1 MPNLTKPYTPHEY
14 QALGQQFLLATP
26 KAALYADM
34 GMGKTAIC
42 LAVVDTLLHAGYDEP
57 ILALA
62 PLRVA
67 RETWTREA
75 RKWDEFKDLSIA
87 RIVGS
92 PMQRLQALRTPADIH
107 TCNYEQLEWLV
118 ETLGDRWPFKM
129 VIADES
135 TKLKGYRLKQGG
147 KRARALGLVARRAE
161 RWINLSGTPAP
172 NGLKDLWGQ
181 YWFIDQGERL
191 GRTYTG
197 FEQRWFRRKYSG
209 YGIEPFDHSE
219 KEIHE
224 RIADCTMS
232 LRARDWF
239 DLHEPRVVDVP
250 VRLPQALRS
259 QYKQLEN
266 DLFTKLSCGTHIEVF
281 NSGALTGKC
290 MQFANGAVYT
300 KAPEWVAVHDMKLQ
314 ALESIVNES
323 GGKQLLV
330 SYNFVSDRERI
341 LKRFPQS
348 VDISKPAG
356 FKAWMA
362 GDKQMGVAHPASM
375 GHGLDGMQEKCWTAV
390 YFGYTWKADDHDQIL
405 ERIGPMRQ
413 FQSGFKDRIVDIYRI
428 VCEDTLDEDCLA
440 RHASKCSVQDA
451 LKAAMTR
458 RKQS

>member
-1 MPNLTKPYTPHEY
+1 MSSSFTPHEY
-14 QALGQQFLLATP
+14 QALGKQFLLATP

-34 GMGKTAIC
+34 GMGKTPLA
-42 LAVVDTLLHAGYDEP
+42 LAVLDTLIHAGYDEP
-57 ILALA
+57 ILVLG

-67 RETWTREA
+67 RDVWTREA
-75 RKWDEFKDLSIA
+75 AKWDDFAQLSISP
-87 RIVGS
+87 IVGD
-92 PMQRLQALRTPADIH
+92 PLRRLQALQKRAHIH

-135 TKLKGYRLKQGG
+135 TRLKGYRLKQGG
-147 KRARALGLVARRAE
+147 KRARALGLVARKAE

-181 YWFIDQGERL
+181 YWFLDHGERL

-197 FEQRWFRRKYSG
+197 FEQRWFRKKYSG
-209 YGIEPFDHSE
+209 YGIEPFDHTE
-219 KEIHE
+219 REIHE
-224 RIADCTMS
+224 RIADVTMS
-232 LRARDWF
+232 LRAKDWF
-239 DLHEPRVVDVP
+239 DLTAPRVVPVI
-250 VRLPQALRS
+250 VRLPDHLR
-259 QYKQLEN
+259 QKYRQLEN
-266 DLFTKLSCGTHIEVF
+266 ELFTVLACGTHVEVF

-300 KAPEWVAVHDMKLQ
+300 KHPEWAAVHDFKLQ

-323 GGKQLLV
+323 GGRQLLV
-330 SYNFVSDRERI
+330 SYQFVSDRERI
-341 LKRFPQS
+341 LKRFPQA
-348 VDISKPAG
+348 VDISKAAG

-390 YFGYTWKADDHDQIL
+390 YYGYTWKADDHDQIL

-413 FQSGFKDRIVDIYRI
+413 FQSGFKDRVVDIYHI
-428 VCEDTLDEDCLA
+428 ICEDTLDEDCLA

-458 RKQS
+458 RKQ

>member
-1 MPNLTKPYTPHEY
+1 MSKPFTPHEY
-14 QALGQQFLLATP
+14 QKLATQFLLATP

-34 GMGKTAIC
+34 GLGKTGTVLSVA
-42 LAVVDTLLHAGYDEP
+42 DTLLHAGYDEP

-67 RETWTREA
+67 RETWRKEA
-75 RKWDEFKDLSIA
+75 AKWDDFQYMRIEP
-87 RIVGS
+87 IVGA
-92 PMQRLQALRTPADIH
+92 PIRRLEALKRKAHIH

-118 ETLGDRWPFKM
+118 ETVGIANWPWKM

-135 TKLKGYRLKQGG
+135 TRLKGYRLKKGG
-147 KRARALGLVARRAE
+147 NRARALALVARQAE

-181 YWFIDQGERL
+181 YWFIDQGQRL

-197 FEQRWFRRKYSG
+197 FEQRWFRKKYSG
-209 YGIEPFDHSE
+209 YGLEPFDHSE
-219 KEIHE
+219 REIHE
-224 RIADCTMS
+224 RIADITMS
-232 LRARDWF
+232 LRAKDWF
-239 DLHEPRVVDVP
+239 DLNEPRVVPVP
-250 VRLPQALRS
+250 VTLPPALR
-259 QYKQLEN
+259 QKYRQLEN
-266 DLFTKLSCGTHIEVF
+266 ELFTILACGTHVEVF

-300 KAPEWVAVHDMKLQ
+300 KHPEWAAVHDFKLQ
-314 ALESIVNES
+314 ALESIVNET
-323 GGKQLLV
+323 GGRQLLV
-330 SYNFVSDRERI
+330 SYQFQSDRERI

-375 GHGLDGMQEKCWTAV
+375 GHGLDGMQENCWTAV
-390 YFGYTWKADDHDQIL
+390 YFGYTWKLDDHQQIL
-405 ERIGPMRQ
+405 ERIGPVRQ
-413 FQSGFKDRIVDIYRI
+413 FQSGFKDRVVDIYQI
-428 VCEDTLDEDCLA
+428 ICEDTLDEDCLA
-440 RHASKCSVQDA
+440 RHESKCSVQDA

-458 RKQS
+458 RKS

>member
-1 MPNLTKPYTPHEY
+1 MSKPFTPLEY
-14 QALGQQFLLATP
+14 QALGKQFLLATP

-34 GMGKTAIC
+34 GMGKTSTVLDVA
-42 LAVVDTLLHAGYDEP
+42 DTLIHAGYDEP

-67 RETWTREA
+67 RETWIKEA
-75 RKWDEFKDLSIA
+75 AKWDDFAHLKIA
-87 RIVGS
+87 AVVGT
-92 PMQRLQALRTPADIH
+92 PEQRARALATPAHIH
-107 TCNYEQLEWLV
+107 TCNYDQLEWLV
-118 ETLGDRWPFKM
+118 EYIGVDKWPFRM
-129 VIADES
+129 VVADES

-147 KRARALGLVARRAE
+147 NRARALGLVARQAE

-181 YWFIDQGERL
+181 YWYLDHGARL

-197 FEQRWFRRKYSG
+197 FEHRWFRKKYSG
-209 YGIEPFDHSE
+209 YGLEPFDHSE
-219 KEIHE
+219 KEIHA
-224 RIADCTMS
+224 RIADITMS
-232 LRARDWF
+232 LQAKDWF
-239 DLHEPRVVDVP
+239 DLKEPRVIP
-250 VRLPQALRS
+250 VTVTLPPLLRK

-266 DLFTKLSCGTHIEVF
+266 DLYTKLTCGTHIEVF

-300 KAPEWVAVHDMKLQ
+300 THPEWAPVHDLKLQ

-323 GGKQLLV
+323 GGRQLLV
-330 SYNFVSDRERI
+330 SYQFQSDKARI
-341 LKRFPQS
+341 LKRFPQAI
-348 VDISKPAG
+348 DISKPAG

-405 ERIGPMRQ
+405 ARIGPVRQ
-413 FQSGFKDRIVDIYRI
+413 FQSGFQERVVDIYHI
-428 VCEDTLDEDCLA
+428 ICEDTQDEDCLE
-440 RHASKCSVQDA
+440 RHASKCSVQEA
-451 LKAAMTR
+451 LMNGMNR
-458 RKQS
+458 RRA